1 MSLRR
6 GVLSSLIA
14 LAVLA
19 PGCGGGGGGGGGPV
33 GPPPPP
39 PQSLTFTP
47 AGAPGPMTVF
57 LDPGPGTDVNKLVL
71 QVRVHEADD
80 LYGVGLDLAF
90 PSQFLSFRPGR
101 TEEGRFLRGPGVNT
115 SLVVTERD
123 GRLLIAYT
131 RLGAGAGG
139 ESGSGLL
146 FSLEFGTTA
155 SGQGELALENT
166 LAYDGSGA
174 RRFDYD
180 WLGGSVVVSK

>member
-1 MSLRR
+1 VSVRS
-6 GVLSSLIA
+6 GVLWSLIT

-19 PGCGGGGGGGGGPV
+19 PGCGGGGGGSGPV

-47 AGAPGPMTVF
+47 AGVPGAMTVF
-57 LDPGPGTDVNKLVL
+57 LDTGAGTDVNTLVL
-71 QVRVHEADD
+71 QVRVNEADD
-80 LYGVGLDLAF
+80 LYGVTFDLVF
-90 PSQFLSFRPGR
+90 PSQLLSFRPNR
-101 TEEGRFLRGPGVNT
+101 TDEGRFLRGPGVRT
-115 SLVVTERD
+115 SLVVREQN
-123 GRLLIAYT
+123 GRLLISYT

-155 SGQGELALENT
+155 SGDGTLGLEST
-166 LAYDGSGA
+166 LAYDGNGA

-180 WLGGSVVVSK
+180 WLGGSVVVRK